1 MGKRYRAD
9 GVKEYIVRY
18 YTSCGADPE
27 WAEKAA
33 DVIVTSDLFDIQTH
47 GIERMKDYHQA
58 VQDGKLIPAA
68 KPEIIQQTPVS
79 ALVDGHE
86 GLGHALATW
95 CMELAIKKAKEAGI
109 GIVSLRNSNHY
120 GFAGYY
126 PLMAIRE
133 HLIGFSVTNT
143 EGLMV
148 PTGSKEPL
156 LGSNPIAFGMYAEPY
171 PFLLDMSTTVIPGGK
186 LSLYTR
192 DGKKLLPGCGLDANG
207 VLTVD
212 PAEVRAG
219 INSKQFGGIL
229 PLGGLGEDYGGHKGY
244 GLAMMVEILSS
255 ILAGTN
261 TSNNIRR
268 FDKHDRNGE
277 FFAAVDYSMFGNPS
291 EMEKSLSEYMETL
304 RNSER
309 FDPDIPI
316 YTHGQKQFEH
326 AKQNMEHGIFVRD
339 KTYQEQ
345 LEVARAA
352 GFDASPYFMPVEEP
366 AAEQK

>member
-1 MGKRYRAD
+1 MGMRFKAD
-9 GVKEYIVRY
+9 GVKQYVAKY
-18 YTSCGADPE
+18 YTSCGADAE
-27 WAEKAA
+27 WARKAA
-33 DVIVTSDLFDIQTH
+33 EVIVTSDLFDIQTH

-58 VQDGKLIPAA
+58 VLDGKLVPSA
-68 KPEIIQQTPVS
+68 KPEMIQETPVS

-86 GLGHALATW
+86 GLGHALAVW
-95 CMELAIKKAKEAGI
+95 CMELAIKKAKTSGV

-171 PFLLDMSTTVIPGGK
+171 PFLLDMSTTVVPGGK

-192 DGKKLLPGCGLDANG
+192 DGKKLMPGCGLDTEG
-207 VLTVD
+207 KPTVE

-219 INSKQFGGIL
+219 INSKRFGGIL

-255 ILAGTN
+255 IIAGTN

-277 FFAAVDYSMFGNPS
+277 FFVAMDYSLFGDPV
-291 EMEKSLSEYMETL
+291 EMEKNLSMYMETL

-309 FDPDIPI
+309 FDAATPI
-316 YTHGQKQFEH
+316 YTHGQKQFES
-326 AKQNMEHGIFVRD
+326 AKRNAEQGIFVRES
-339 KTYQEQ
+339 TYQEQ

-352 GFDASPYFMPVEEP
+352 GFDAVPYFTLVESDS
-366 AAEQK
+366 

>member
-1 MGKRYRAD
+1 MGAYYEAD
-9 GVKEYIVRY
+9 GVKQYVARF
-18 YTSCGADPE
+18 YTSYGAEPE
-27 WAEKAA
+27 WARKAA
-33 DVIVTSDLFDIQTH
+33 DVIVTSDLFGIQTH
-47 GIERMKDYHQA
+47 GIERMKDYCQA
-58 VQDGKLIPAA
+58 ILDGKLIPSAR
-68 KPEIIQQTPVS
+68 PEILRETPVS

-86 GLGHALATW
+86 GLGHALAAW
-95 CMELAIKKAKEAGI
+95 CMELAIKKAKESGI

-133 HLIGFSVTNT
+133 HLIGYSVTNT

-148 PTGSKEPL
+148 PTGGKEPL

-192 DGKKLLPGCGLDANG
+192 DGKKLLPGCGLGPDG
-207 VLTVD
+207 SPTVD

-219 INSKQFGGIL
+219 INSKRFGGIL

-255 ILAGTN
+255 ILACTN

-277 FFAAVDYSMFGNPS
+277 FFAAMDYTMFGS
-291 EMEKSLSEYMETL
+291 GAEMEKNLSDYMETL
-304 RNSER
+304 RSSAR
-309 FDPDIPI
+309 FDPDVPI
-316 YTHGQKQFEH
+316 VTHGQKQFES
-326 AKQNMEHGIFVRD
+326 AKQNLERGIFVRD
-339 KTYQEQ
+339 VTYEEQ
-345 LEVARAA
+345 LEAARIA
-352 GFDASPYFMPVEEP
+352 GFDARPYFVPVE
-366 AAEQK
+366 QVRVD